1 MARQN
6 HRTRIYQTFR
16 TRIQRGEIGP
26 DDRLVDT
33 VIAAELGVSRMPV
46 REALMQLASEGY
58 LEGTTRGFTLPSLG
72 HAQIMEIFVLRRLLE
87 PYAAALAA
95 QARSDAQLAA
105 MVEAVADAVQT
116 LDSGDIT
123 LFYRASEIFRN
134 TWLAAVPNGELR
146 QTILRYLAQVQ
157 SVRLATMHDPHAH
170 RIIVAGQQELL
181 DHFTRRDAVAAGERL
196 LRFVLEAEQSYQRLR
211 ASRDDTSRRQGT

>member
-6 HRTRIYQTFR
+6 HRTRIYQAFR
-16 TRIQRGEIGP
+16 SRIQRGEIGP

-72 HAQIMEIFVLRRLLE
+72 HARIMQIFTLRRLLE
-87 PYAAALAA
+87 PHAAALAA
-95 QARSDAQLAA
+95 QSRSDVQMDA
-105 MVEAVADAVQT
+105 MSEAVADAVQT
-116 LDSGDIT
+116 LETGDIT
-123 LFYRASEIFRN
+123 QFYRASEIFRN
-134 TWLAAVPNGELR
+134 TWLGAVSNIELR

-157 SVRLATMHDPHAH
+157 SVRFATMQDPVAH
-170 RIIVAGQQELL
+170 RVIVAGQQELL
-181 DHFTRRDAVAAGERL
+181 DRFAHGDAVGAGERM
-196 LRFVLEAEQSYQRLR
+196 LRFVLEAEQSYLRLSR
-211 ASRDDTSRRQGT
+211 ADQSALTAG

>member
-1 MARQN
+1 MTRQN

-16 TRIQRGEIGP
+16 NRIQRGEISP
-26 DDRLVDT
+26 EDRLVDT

-58 LEGTTRGFTLPSLG
+58 LEGTTRGFTLPNLS
-72 HAQIMEIFVLRRLLE
+72 HPQIMEFFVLRRLLE
-87 PYAAALAA
+87 PHAAALAA
-95 QARSDAQLAA
+95 QSHTDAQHTA
-105 MVEAVADAVQT
+105 MTAAVADAVQT
-116 LDSGDIT
+116 IESGDIT

-134 TWLAAVPNGELR
+134 TWLAAVPNAELR

-157 SVRLATMHDPHAH
+157 SVRLATMTDSHAH

-181 DHFTRRDAVAAGERL
+181 DTFTRRDAVGAGERM
-196 LRFVLEAEQSYQRLR
+196 LRFVLEAEQSYLRLR
-211 ASRDDTSRRQGT
+211 RAREESLNAG